1 MDDRARTIPL
11 IRTTGRPSA
20 ERRALQRR
28 VRRGELTAVRPGVLV
43 VPSMLVGLRPEDHLL
58 LLVRAT
64 APMIRAPRAFA
75 RSAAAAVHGLPFVH
89 APPKKLDVVDPRR
102 ARADT
107 TAHLRLHP
115 SPPPRATASASR
127 WAGLPATAPTDID
140 GAPVTSLA
148 RTLVDIASSCT
159 LELAVPM
166 IDHAM
171 RDRRLLPEVLADEF
185 AAVDPPGHDKAGI
198 AVGMGSALSGSPAES
213 VCRVRFRE
221 LGVPEP
227 VQQHVFARPGSGS
240 AVVDF
245 WFPEHGVVVEV
256 DGRGKYE
263 DPGMLAGRS
272 TADAHWREKRRED
285 FIRSFPGV
293 RAVVRLSWSDLMH
306 PDRVRAAL
314 RRAGVPCR

>member
-1 MDDRARTIPL
+1 MTRANDVEL
-11 IRTTGRPSA
+11 IRTTGATAA
-20 ERRALQRR
+20 ERRALERD
-28 VRRGELTAVRPGVLV
+28 VRRGRYERLRPGVLV
-43 VPSMLVGLRPEDHLL
+43 RFGALEGLHPGEQHHVAVRASVHRIRETDVVSHQSACAVLGLPLVG
-58 LLVRAT
+58 A
-64 APMIRAPRAFA
+64 
-75 RSAAAAVHGLPFVH
+75 
-89 APPKKLDVVDPRR
+89 APPKVHLADPTTTHTRVTAWFVRHGSQRRPPAVLTDEDAIPTTTAARTTIDVAATRSLLEALPVVD
-102 ARADT
+102 
-107 TAHLRLHP
+107 
-115 SPPPRATASASR
+115 
-127 WAGLPATAPTDID
+127 
-140 GAPVTSLA
+140 
-148 RTLVDIASSCT
+148 
-159 LELAVPM
+159 AVLS
-166 IDHAM
+166 
-171 RDRRLLPEVLADEF
+171 RRLTDRETLDTEHASLTSACT
-185 AAVDPPGHDKAGI
+185 KAGI

-221 LGVPEP
+221 LGVPDP

>member
-11 IRTTGRPSA
+11 IRTTGKPSA

-28 VRRGELTAVRPGVLV
+28 VRRGELVAVRPGVLV
-43 VPSMLVGLRPEDHLL
+43 SPSSVVGLRPEDHLL

-64 APMIRAPRAFA
+64 APMIHAPRAFA

-89 APPKKLDVVDPRR
+89 APPTKLDVVDPRR
-102 ARADT
+102 ERSDT
-107 TAHLRLHP
+107 SAHLRLHP
-115 SPPPRATASASR
+115 GPLVHAPTTDSQ
-127 WAGLPATAPTDID
+127 WAGLPATTPADID

-148 RTLVDIASSCT
+148 RTLVDIAGSST
-159 LELAVPM
+159 LEFALPM
-166 IDHAM
+166 IDQALH
-171 RDRRLLPEVLADEF
+171 DRRLLPEILLDELATT
-185 AAVDPPGHDKAGI
+185 APKGHDKAGI

-227 VQQHVFARPGSGS
+227 VQQHVFARAGSAT

-245 WFPEHGVVVEV
+245 WFPDRGVVVEV
-256 DGRGKYE
+256 DGRAKYE
-263 DPGMLAGRS
+263 DPALLDGRS

-285 FIRSFPGV
+285 FIRSFPEV
-293 RAVVRLSWSDLMH
+293 RAVVRLSWADLMH
-306 PDRVRAAL
+306 PDRVRTAL
-314 RRAGVPCR
+314 RRAGVPC